1 MEKIM
6 NLYNQALSTYK
17 AIHGTEPDH
26 LPYKDAS
33 HTPFRGIDPELVKE
47 LVDEREV
54 KKFLRE
60 WKKENKPQEIDFAHA
75 SNDFVPFKSRR
86 RPSSICL
93 PNQETSQ
100 VHVKTIDL
108 LAYHE
113 KVSDP
118 DYNEDFNTV
127 GQLTSYEKASSL
139 RSRIFLPSEKDL
151 VEKYFYPKKG
161 VMEIFCKDY
170 HQNHFKHIEQ
180 PTLFYRGKGIL
191 SMQYHSIDYKQP
203 FENGIVKIWF
213 SYHSKHCLIGEIST
227 DANSTI

>member
-1 MEKIM
+1 MQ
-6 NLYNQALSTYK
+6 NLYKQAVNTYK
-17 AIHGTEPDH
+17 AIHGTEPEH

-33 HTPFRGIDPELVKE
+33 HAPFRGIDPEIVKE
-47 LVDEREV
+47 LVDERKV
-54 KKFLRE
+54 SKFLRE
-60 WKKENKPQEIDFAHA
+60 WKKENKPEEIDFSQP

-93 PNQETSQ
+93 PDESYHA
-100 VHVKTIDL
+100 HVRTIDL
-108 LAYHE
+108 LGYHE

-127 GQLTSYEKASSL
+127 AELTSYEKASSL

-151 VEKYFYPKKG
+151 VDHYFYPKKG
-161 VMEIFCKDY
+161 VMEIFKKDY
-170 HQNHFKHIEQ
+170 HKNHFKHIEQ

-191 SMQYHSIDYKQP
+191 SMQYQSIDSRQP

-213 SYHSKHCLIGEIST
+213 SYHFKYCLIGEIST
-227 DANSTI
+227 DAKSTI